1 MQEPT
6 IIKFDELD
14 WTRRPAF
21 PGVEARIFTNEASFA
36 PTDAMLARLEPGRE
50 IPWHVHETDTEVVY
64 TLQGRS
70 LLLCAEHEGAE
81 EVIQYESLAGRAT
94 IIPPG
99 LWHSVQNPFDET
111 MIAFAIHTPA

>member
-1 MQEPT
+1 MQEP
-6 IIKFDELD
+6 ILIPFDEID
-14 WTRRPAF
+14 WAPHPTI
-21 PGVEARIFTNEASFA
+21 PGVESRMFINEASFA
-36 PTDAMLARLEPGRE
+36 PTDALLARLEPGRE

-81 EVIQYESLAGRAT
+81 EVTRYESIPGRAV

-99 LWHSVQNPFDET
+99 LWHAVQNPYDET
-111 MIAFAIHTPA
+111 MIAFALHTPA